1 MNGYRQIK
9 KENRM
14 TVSVPKEEEIAD
26 IRARISY
33 EGHTQ
38 SQKEVLDEIFM
49 EKQYESEKVQK
60 IKSMIKSGDIKTN
73 SKEELERLIDSITK
87 FL

>member
-1 MNGYRQIK
+1 MKQ
-9 KENRM
+9 EP
-14 TVSVPKEEEIAD
+14 VPV
-26 IRARISY
+26 
-33 EGHTQ
+33 
-38 SQKEVLDEIFM
+38 VL
-49 EKQYESEKVQK
+49 ESEKVQK